1 MTHEG
6 TSQVKESRL
15 AMLSS
20 EYENFTMAKEEN
32 VKEMYGRLS
41 NIVYKS
47 KALGKSYTE
56 LEIVRKI
63 LRVLPRSF
71 EAKVTAIQESKDLK
85 QMKVEELI
93 GNLTTY
99 ELEMKFKEEREG
111 GDTRKKSIALKGTTE
126 SDDDAAAEL
135 ELLIKKFNRWNY
147 KYGNSARIQKAKSRI
162 AKALDY
168 FEEQKIICHKCNQP
182 GHIKPNCPQ
191 NRRNFEKK

>member
-1 MTHEG
+1 MAHTRSAHEG

-32 VKEMYGRLS
+32 VKEMHGRFS

-63 LRVLPRSF
+63 LSVLPGSF
-71 EAKVTAIQESKDLK
+71 KAKATAIQESKNLK
-85 QMKVEELI
+85 QIKVEELI
-93 GNLTTY
+93 GHLTTY

-111 GDTRKKSIALKGTTE
+111 GDI
-126 SDDDAAAEL
+126 
-135 ELLIKKFNRWNY
+135 
-147 KYGNSARIQKAKSRI
+147 
-162 AKALDY
+162 
-168 FEEQKIICHKCNQP
+168 
-182 GHIKPNCPQ
+182 
-191 NRRNFEKK
+191 